1 MAINWKA
8 KAIKWQKAFHAL
20 EGDLRGRK
28 SKRKTT
34 KRKPKKKSIHARKT
48 RRKSQLSLF

>member
-20 EGDLRGRK
+20 EDDLRGRK
-28 SKRKTT
+28 PKRKTT
-34 KRKPKKKSIHARKT
+34 KKKSIHARKP